1 MIAIIC
7 QLSEVFM
14 QHFKEYKHK
23 RGDCREPC
31 KQKWGTVETV
41 IASAEDGTT
50 VFSPILYMGRNW
62 KLLLEVT
69 GLSVGGET
77 EFV

>member
-1 MIAIIC
+1 M
-7 QLSEVFM
+7 
-14 QHFKEYKHK
+14 
-23 RGDCREPC
+23 
-31 KQKWGTVETV
+31 